1 MKADLE
7 GLKARARAV
16 AAQARRGSRFAWPV
30 VGLGA
35 VLGSGLLLLRDLH
48 GLDWDD
54 VGRAVEGISALWW
67 TLAVGSTLVAYAALA
82 WYDRIALGHLGFT
95 LPWRFIS
102 AVSFTSYA
110 LSHTIGFSV
119 FSGAVVR
126 YRAYSTKGLTMAE
139 VGGLVAFCSF
149 TFGLGTVLL
158 GGLVLLL
165 EPDALAELMPVPPVV
180 LRVAGAAMLAGVALY
195 ALGSL
200 FRLEP
205 FQLGRTRVAYPRPDV
220 VARQLV
226 AGPLELLGAAGIIYC
241 ALPAADHVGFVVVL
255 AVFLASFSAALLSH
269 APGGL
274 GVLELVF
281 VTALPDVAQADVLAA
296 LLVFR
301 LLYLIV
307 PLGFGLV
314 AVVAFERARLR
325 GRL

>member
-1 MKADLE
+1 MRAATDLLRRKA
-7 GLKARARAV
+7 
-16 AAQARRGSRFAWPV
+16 RFAWPA

-35 VLGSGLLLLRDLH
+35 VLLSGALLLHDLR
-48 GLDWDD
+48 GLAWGD
-54 VGRAVEGISALWW
+54 VTRAVAGITAPWW
-67 TLAVGSTLVAYAALA
+67 AAAVASTLLAYAALA
-82 WYDRIALGHLGFT
+82 WYDRIALAYLGFT

-126 YRAYSTKGLTMAE
+126 YRAYSAKGLTVAE
-139 VGGLVAFCSF
+139 VGALVAFCSF

-158 GGLVLLL
+158 GGLVLLAV
-165 EPDALAELMPVPPVV
+165 PDALADLIPLPPAA
-180 LRVAGAAMLAGVALY
+180 LRLLGAAMAGGVALY
-195 ALGSL
+195 GLGSL
-200 FRLEP
+200 ARFEP
-205 FQLGRTRVAYPRPDV
+205 FKLRGTRVVYPRPEIV
-220 VARQLV
+220 GRQLV

-241 ALPAADHVGFVVVL
+241 ALPAGDSVSFLAVL
-255 AVFLASFSAALLSH
+255 AVFLFSFSAALLSH

-281 VTALPDVAQADVLAA
+281 VTGLPDLPKADVLAA

-301 LLYLIV
+301 LLYLIGPFV
-307 PLGFGLV
+307 AGLA